1 MSAMKYVGDGS
12 FIVGVPARDLSADE
26 AERLAEMIAGSP
38 LYEPVVEAQA
48 APAAASTAAPAETA
62 QEGGGAE
69 AVGARKRKGD

>member
-38 LYEPVVEAQA
+38 LYGPVVAQS
-48 APAAASTAAPAETA
+48 APEPAM
-62 QEGGGAE
+62 AE
-69 AVGARKRKGD
+69 ATGEVAPVEGAGKRRKGE